1 MVNYPRQNISFS
13 LRKQSYV
20 YNHILVKIRKLKV
33 CNLIQKVRVKKITV
47 LILINQNIVGITL
60 WLHIWLNTIRVI
72 NKNYC

>member
-33 CNLIQKVRVKKITV
+33 CNLIQKVRVRK
-47 LILINQNIVGITL
+47 N
-60 WLHIWLNTIRVI
+60 HCSNTHKSEHCGNHFMVAHLA
-72 NKNYC
+72 KHY